1 MAVIKP
7 FRGVRYNPALVSEL
21 SRVVTQPYDRISPAM
36 HTQYLQQHPYNFVKL
51 ILGDPTTSPSS
62 LANPYVGVADLHRHW
77 LQIGVLVRDTQP
89 SFYVYHQV
97 FRSPEGETLRRRAL
111 IAALQLTPFEEGIV
125 LPHERTLTA
134 PKEDRLQLFRA
145 TQVSFE
151 PIFLLYPDPA
161 NHLNALLDAAVNGRA
176 PDLETYETFEHDV
189 CHQMWI
195 LRDPLV
201 LEHIQSEM
209 APKRNLIIADG
220 HHRYETALIY
230 RAEMRA
236 VLPDASLDTGYNY
249 ALAALVSLDD
259 PALTILPT
267 HRLVHSYDR
276 LTPAELE
283 AAATAHFT
291 VEPLSQP
298 GQVIALLRSRRE
310 KGGVFGFVA
319 RDRQSIWT
327 LRDMRI
333 MAELLPDRPAI
344 WRELDVVVLHQL
356 VLERLMG
363 LSAESIA
370 RQKNLR
376 YLRDAEEGIRSV
388 QRGEAQFLFLL
399 NPTRVEQVRACA
411 EAGEK
416 MPQKSTDFY
425 PKMVSGLVW
434 MELS

>member
-1 MAVIKP
+1 MALIKP
-7 FRGVRYNPALVSEL
+7 FCGVRYNPALVSEL
-21 SRVVTQPYDRISPAM
+21 SQVVTQPYDRISSTM
-36 HTQYLQQHPYNFVKL
+36 RDQYLQQHPYNFVRL
-51 ILGDPTTSPSS
+51 ILGDPTLSS
-62 LANPYVGVADLHRHW
+62 SSTNPYAHVADLYRHW
-77 LQIGVLVRDTQP
+77 LRTGVLMRDLEP
-89 SFYVYHQV
+89 SFYVYHQT
-97 FRSPEGETLRRRAL
+97 FQSPDGATVGRHAL
-111 IAALQLTPFEEGIV
+111 IAALELTSFGEGVV

-151 PIFLLYPDPA
+151 PVFLLYPDCA
-161 NHLNALLDAAVNGRA
+161 NHINALLDAAVDGRV
-176 PDLETYETFEHDV
+176 PDVETYETFERGV
-189 CHQMWI
+189 CHQMWV
-195 LRDPLV
+195 LRDPV
-201 LEHIQSEM
+201 VIERIQSEM
-209 APKRNLIIADG
+209 MPKRNLIIADG
-220 HHRYETALIY
+220 HHRYETALNY

-236 VLPDASLDTGYNY
+236 VFPDAPPDAWYNY
-249 ALAALVSLDD
+249 ALVALVSLDD
-259 PALTILPT
+259 PGLAILPT
-267 HRLVHSYDR
+267 HRLVHSYSK
-276 LTPAELE
+276 LTSVELE
-283 AAATAHFT
+283 AAAMSYFI
-291 VEPLSQP
+291 VEPLSQRE
-298 GQVIALLRSRRE
+298 QVMTALRS
-310 KGGVFGFVA
+310 KQGDSGVFGFIA

-356 VLERLMG
+356 VLEQLMG

-370 RQKNLR
+370 RQENLR
-376 YLRDAEEGIRSV
+376 YLRDVEDGIQAV

-399 NPTRVEQVRACA
+399 NPTRVDQVRACA